1 MAKAAATK
9 KAAPKKAVKKVAK
22 KVIEKK
28 PVGRPKSIESPEM
41 MWQLFCQYVK
51 EIKGKPLIVK
61 DWVGGI
67 AKEVYREKER
77 PLTLEGFEIYVMDI
91 LEMSDLDQY
100 FGNREGRYTN
110 FVAVCSRIR
119 KNIREDQIAGG
130 MAGIYNASITQRLN
144 GLTEKIQE
152 DGSKEVTIKVKYEKK
167 ETPKD

>member
-1 MAKAAATK
+1 MAKATKKATK
-9 KAAPKKAVKKVAK
+9 KAAPKKAQT
-22 KVIEKK
+22 K
-28 PVGRPKSIESPEM
+28 PVGRPKNIETPEI
-41 MWQLFCQYVK
+41 MWQLFCQYAK

-77 PLTLEGFEIYVMDI
+77 PLTLEGFEIFVMDK
-91 LEMSDLDQY
+91 LDMSDLDQY
-100 FGNREGRYTN
+100 FANRDGRYTN
-110 FVAVCSRIR
+110 FVSVCSRIR

-152 DGSKEVTIKVKYEKK
+152 DGSKEVIIKVKYEKK

>member
-1 MAKAAATK
+1 MVKATKSATK
-9 KAAPKKAVKKVAK
+9 KATKK
-22 KVIEKK
+22 IEKPR
-28 PVGRPKSIESPEM
+28 PVGRPKNIETPEI
-41 MWQLFCQYVK
+41 MWQLFCQYAK

-77 PLTLEGFEIYVMDI
+77 PLTLEGFEIFVMDK
-91 LEMSDLDQY
+91 LDMSDLDQY
-100 FGNREGRYTN
+100 FANREGRYTN
-110 FVAVCSRIR
+110 FVSVCSRIR

-167 ETPKD
+167 ETLND

>member
-1 MAKAAATK
+1 MAKATKKATK
-9 KAAPKKAVKKVAK
+9 KAAPKKPQT
-22 KVIEKK
+22 K
-28 PVGRPKSIESPEM
+28 PVGRPKNIETPEI
-41 MWQLFCQYVK
+41 MWQLFCQYAK

-77 PLTLEGFEIYVMDI
+77 PLTLEGFEIFVMDK
-91 LEMSDLDQY
+91 LDMSDLDQY
-100 FGNREGRYTN
+100 FANREGRYTN
-110 FVAVCSRIR
+110 FVSVCSRIR

>member
-1 MAKAAATK
+1 MAKATKKATK
-9 KAAPKKAVKKVAK
+9 KAAPKKAQT
-22 KVIEKK
+22 K
-28 PVGRPKSIESPEM
+28 PVGRPKNIETPEI
-41 MWQLFCQYVK
+41 MWQLFCQYAK

-77 PLTLEGFEIYVMDI
+77 PLTLEGFEIFVMDK
-91 LEMSDLDQY
+91 LDMSDLDQY
-100 FGNREGRYTN
+100 FANREGRYTN
-110 FVAVCSRIR
+110 FVSVCSRIR

-167 ETPKD
+167 ETLND

>member
-1 MAKAAATK
+1 MAKATKKATK
-9 KAAPKKAVKKVAK
+9 KAAPKKAQT
-22 KVIEKK
+22 K
-28 PVGRPKSIESPEM
+28 PVGRPKNIETPEI
-41 MWQLFCQYVK
+41 MWQLFCQYAK

-77 PLTLEGFEIYVMDI
+77 PLTLEGFEIFVMDK
-91 LEMSDLDQY
+91 LDMSDLDQY
-100 FGNREGRYTN
+100 FANREGRYTN
-110 FVAVCSRIR
+110 FVSVCSRIR

>member
-1 MAKAAATK
+1 MAKATKSATK
-9 KAAPKKAVKKVAK
+9 KVTKK
-22 KVIEKK
+22 IEKPR
-28 PVGRPKSIESPEM
+28 PVGRPKNIETPEI
-41 MWQLFCQYVK
+41 MWQLFCQYAK

-77 PLTLEGFEIYVMDI
+77 PLTLEGFEIFVMDK
-91 LEMSDLDQY
+91 LDMSDLDQY
-100 FGNREGRYTN
+100 FANREGRYTN
-110 FVAVCSRIR
+110 FVSVCSRIR

>member
-1 MAKAAATK
+1 MAKATKSATK
-9 KAAPKKAVKKVAK
+9 KATKK
-22 KVIEKK
+22 IEKSR
-28 PVGRPKSIESPEM
+28 PVGRPKNIETPEI
-41 MWQLFCQYVK
+41 MWQLFCQYAK

-77 PLTLEGFEIYVMDI
+77 PLTLEGFEIFVMDK
-91 LEMSDLDQY
+91 LDMSDLDQY
-100 FGNREGRYTN
+100 FANREGRYTN
-110 FVAVCSRIR
+110 FVSVCSRIR

-167 ETPKD
+167 ETLKD

>member
-1 MAKAAATK
+1 MAKATK
-9 KAAPKKAVKKVAK
+9 KAAPKKAAK
-22 KVIEKK
+22 KVEKK
-28 PVGRPKSIESPEM
+28 PVGRPKNIETPEI
-41 MWQLFCQYVK
+41 MWQLFCQYAK

-77 PLTLEGFEIYVMDI
+77 PLTLEGFEIFVMDK
-91 LEMSDLDQY
+91 LDMSDLDQY
-100 FGNREGRYTN
+100 FANREGRYTN
-110 FVAVCSRIR
+110 FVSVCSRIR

-167 ETPKD
+167 ETLKD

>member
-1 MAKAAATK
+1 MAKATKIATK
-9 KAAPKKAVKKVAK
+9 KATKK
-22 KVIEKK
+22 IEKPR
-28 PVGRPKSIESPEM
+28 PVGRPKNIETPEI
-41 MWQLFCQYVK
+41 MWQLFCQYAK

-77 PLTLEGFEIYVMDI
+77 PLTLEGFEIFVMDK
-91 LEMSDLDQY
+91 LDMSDLDQY
-100 FGNREGRYTN
+100 FANRESRYTN
-110 FVAVCSRIR
+110 FVSVCSRIR

-167 ETPKD
+167 ETLND

>member
-1 MAKAAATK
+1 MAKATKKATK
-9 KAAPKKAVKKVAK
+9 KAAPKK
-22 KVIEKK
+22 EQTK
-28 PVGRPKSIESPEM
+28 PVGRPKNIETPEI
-41 MWQLFCQYVK
+41 MWQLFCQYAK

-77 PLTLEGFEIYVMDI
+77 PLTLEGFEIFVMDK
-91 LEMSDLDQY
+91 LDMSDLDQY
-100 FGNREGRYTN
+100 FANREGRYTN
-110 FVAVCSRIR
+110 FVSVCSRIR